1 MSQDKLKYI
10 TVVKDIYEQLKT
22 YSEVTGIKMYRIAS
36 DAIKEY
42 FENHP
47 LQDDEQI
54 EDLIKTA

>member
-22 YSEVTGIKMYRIAS
+22 YSEVTGIKMYRVAS

-47 LQDDEQI
+47 LQDDE
-54 EDLIKTA
+54 